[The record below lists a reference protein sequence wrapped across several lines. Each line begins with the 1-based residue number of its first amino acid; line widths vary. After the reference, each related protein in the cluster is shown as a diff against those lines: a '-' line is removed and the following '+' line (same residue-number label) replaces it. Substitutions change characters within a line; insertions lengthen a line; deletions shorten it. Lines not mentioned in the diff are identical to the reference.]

1 MDDLRSAAQ
10 AVVDAEY
17 GSVPLDG
24 TLSTVI
30 TSELADLG
38 AAIAALRA
46 ALDAAPPSG
55 RGVFWDESA
64 HVPDYTATLVR
75 DGKGGVI
82 GTKVYLPAPPAGLR
96 EAVKGLD
103 RYGMGYDRNLMQV
116 LMRRDDGD
124 WVDRDEVLA
133 LIDAAPSCGH
143 PIDAEET
150 HD

>member
-82 GTKVYLPAPPAGLR
+82 DTKVYLPAPPAGLR
-96 EAVKGLD
+96 DFVITTANGERNWLADDEAHAREQHADAFGGDPGEDIVSVVD
-103 RYGMGYDRNLMQV
+103 TAQYMRY
-116 LMRRDDGD
+116 
-124 WVDRDEVLA
+124 
-133 LIDAAPSCGH
+133 
-143 PIDAEET
+143 T
-150 HD
+150 